1 MIRITVIDLETNEV
15 KLNKDVN
22 AVVVGAS
29 YDDGTVGAGVGK
41 PLELA
46 FAYRAAA
53 DAMTDIENDNPE
65 LKLARKIIKA
75 VESIDEGNDA
85 DE

>member
-29 YDDGTVGAGVGK
+29 YEDGSVGAGVGK
-41 PLELA
+41 ALELG
-46 FAYRAAA
+46 FAYKAAV
-53 DAMTDIENDNPE
+53 DAMTDIENENPE
-65 LKLARKIIKA
+65 FKLACKLIKA
-75 VESIDEGNDA
+75 FESIDEGNDA

>member
-1 MIRITVIDLETNEV
+1 MIHVTITDLETNEV

-29 YDDGTVGAGVGK
+29 YEDGSVGAGFGK
-41 PLELA
+41 ALELG
-46 FAYRAAA
+46 FAYKAAV
-53 DAMTDIENDNPE
+53 DTMTDIENENPE
-65 LKLARKIIKA
+65 FKLARKLIRA
-75 VESIDEGNDA
+75 FESIDEGNDA

>member
-29 YDDGTVGAGVGK
+29 YEDGSVGAGAGK
-41 PLELA
+41 ALELG
-46 FAYRAAA
+46 FAYKAAV
-53 DAMTDIENDNPE
+53 DAMTDIENENPE
-65 LKLARKIIKA
+65 FKLACKLIKA
-75 VESIDEGNDA
+75 FESIDEGNDA